1 MIDTH
6 AHLHFAES
14 FPDVTEA
21 LERAEAAGVEAIINV
36 GVTPQDSRAALRL
49 ARQFWRLDADG
60 KLTARTETPV
70 PRLFASAGL
79 HPHEAGDV
87 DQAMDLIH
95 DLAEDVV
102 AIGECGLDYFKN
114 HASKADQDRAL
125 RMQIDIALEHNLPLI
140 FHVRDAWD
148 DFFAVVRD
156 QSELRGVI
164 HSFTGQQAEVERA
177 LEYPGLSFGLNGIMT
192 FTKDEAQLAAAKL
205 IPADKLLLE
214 TDCPYLAPPPHRG
227 KRNESSY
234 VGLVGEFLATLRGVS
249 VSDLAT
255 QTAANANALF
265 DLDIS

>member
-6 AHLHFAES
+6 AHLHFADN
-14 FPDVTEA
+14 FPDVSETLA
-21 LERAEAAGVEAIINV
+21 RAGAAGVEAIINV

-49 ARQFWRLDADG
+49 ARQFWRMDAQG
-60 KLTARTETPV
+60 KLKARTETAV

-79 HPHEAGDV
+79 HPHEAADTS
-87 DQAMDLIH
+87 QAMDLIH

-125 RMQIDIALEHNLPLI
+125 RMQLDIALEYNLPLI

-156 QSELRGVI
+156 QPKLRGVI
-164 HSFTGQQAEVERA
+164 HSFTGHQAEVERA
-177 LEYPGLSFGLNGIMT
+177 LEYPGLFFGLNGIMT
-192 FTKDEAQLAAAKL
+192 FTKVEAQLSAVKF

-214 TDCPYLAPPPHRG
+214 TDSPYLAPPPHRG
-227 KRNESSY
+227 QRNESSY
-234 VGLVGEFLATLRGVS
+234 IGLVGEFLATLRGVS
-249 VSDLAT
+249 VSDLDA
-255 QTAANANALF
+255 QTTANANALF